1 MTLVYLEIIKF
12 QRLCAKVSAW
22 YKSWFLTDF
31 ILDEYN
37 GDKAKHLK
45 VVMSFFIIFQAMA
58 AMKMVLEE
66 NGDHRQTQVELK
78 ADLSLVSTWSPQLI
92 QSLWLLTVEK
102 FISQLCLDHKMWIVQ
117 YNILYLTKVT

>member
-1 MTLVYLEIIKF
+1 
-12 QRLCAKVSAW
+12 
-22 YKSWFLTDF
+22 
-31 ILDEYN
+31 
-37 GDKAKHLK
+37 
-45 VVMSFFIIFQAMA
+45 MA

-92 QSLWLLTVEK
+92 QSLWLLTVETI
-102 FISQLCLDHKMWIVQ
+102 ISQLCLDHKMWIVQ